1 MCAIMRVHKFLET
14 WGLINFNVDPDS
26 RPSLPGPPSTAHFP
40 VKPLTDNMLGLPMTT
55 PSSAITFAPGVSG
68 VPASRSAAAASTAN
82 GGAGASASAGA
93 AAADGDGDTD
103 MSSGGDQASAG
114 SGGGRAR
121 LQNKLQT
128 MRDVAAQRAA
138 PVFGADTLFAVAPVP
153 VPCTRCGKGHVAGT
167 THYVP
172 AVLAQARYDQALLAA
187 GVPDPA
193 KAEAEPVGSVQL
205 CGECFKAGRLPRYLR
220 KSDFIAIGP
229 AEQTAWSEEE
239 TLALLEA
246 LEEQEDARDG
256 ATDAAESSAGYDWA
270 AVAAAV
276 GSKTAPQ
283 CLARFLQLPVQLSS
297 APELEATASDEL
309 SPFADMA
316 HPALQQVASLLAVT
330 SPDVVQ
336 AARDAAMAVHEK
348 LQAAAA
354 DGGANSGTGVAAD
367 KDGDVDMAAGGNGNH
382 ANGNAA
388 KAAGGSADA
397 AAVTAATGIAA
408 AAVKAKVRVCCGVLV
423 CACAHAVGAWASLDM
438 WLGGVRYPGACVAR
452 GGYHAATAGGAG
464 AAAISPCDA
473 EAVTLQ
479 RNGGGAAR
487 AAGAAGEGEG
497 GTRGGACEA
506 HAGQQPG
513 GCGAEDAA
521 GGSRKQG
528 EGGGCCGGVG
538 WPGVVT
544 RVCAA

>member
-1 MCAIMRVHKFLET
+1 MRVHKFLET

-68 VPASRSAAAASTAN
+68 VPGSRSAAAASTAN

-256 ATDAAESSAGYDWA
+256 ATDTAESSAGYDWA

-354 DGGANSGTGVAAD
+354 DGGANSGTGADAD

-408 AAVKAKVRVCCGVLV
+408 AAVKAKVRVCWCVRARMLWVRGPRLTCGWAACDIQELASQEEATMRRLLGELV
-423 CACAHAVGAWASLDM
+423 QLQSLRVTRKLSHFNEMAEALRVQQELLEKERAALVEARVKLMQASNP
-438 WLGGVRYPGACVAR
+438 V
-452 GGYHAATAGGAG
+452 
-464 AAAISPCDA
+464 AAAQK
-473 EAVTLQ
+473 TLQ
-479 RNGGGAAR
+479 EEAANKEKEAAAAAASGGQA
-487 AAGAAGEGEG
+487 
-497 GTRGGACEA
+497 
-506 HAGQQPG
+506 
-513 GCGAEDAA
+513 
-521 GGSRKQG
+521 
-528 EGGGCCGGVG
+528 
-538 WPGVVT
+538 
-544 RVCAA
+544 